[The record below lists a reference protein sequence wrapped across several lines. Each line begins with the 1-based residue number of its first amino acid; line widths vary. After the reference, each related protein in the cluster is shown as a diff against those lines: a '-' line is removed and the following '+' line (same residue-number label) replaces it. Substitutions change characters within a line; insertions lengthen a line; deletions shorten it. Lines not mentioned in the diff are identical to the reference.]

1 MRAKSQSEAGFT
13 LLEVLISLVV
23 LGLLILGLAQGTRF
37 GLLATGRQSR
47 IITRQADFD
56 AVDRTL
62 RRMIEQIAPGNSHD
76 APEIKGNA
84 NSVEF
89 TSELPL
95 GAGSSPTCQA
105 EIRILVD
112 RSQELLLRWA
122 PYSHGIR
129 IGPPPSPTDT
139 LLLPDVD
146 RLEISYWSHTGPPG
160 WRASWSEAAL
170 PALIRIRIVLAA
182 DPAAVWPDIVAAPQ
196 RSRP

>member
-1 MRAKSQSEAGFT
+1 MRPKGQGEAGFT

-23 LGLLILGLAQGTRF
+23 LALLILGLAQGTRF
-37 GLLATGRQSR
+37 GLLATGQQSR

-62 RRMIEQIAPGNSHD
+62 RRMIEQIAPGNAHD

-95 GAGSSPTCQA
+95 GAGTSPTSQA
-105 EIRILVD
+105 EIRLLVD
-112 RSQELLLRWA
+112 RSHQLLLRWA

-139 LLLPDVD
+139 LMLPDVD
-146 RLEISYWSHTGPPG
+146 RMEISYWPHTGPPD
-160 WRASWSEAAL
+160 WRGSWSEAAL
-170 PALIRIRIVLAA
+170 PALIRIRIVLVA
-182 DPAAVWPDIVAAPQ
+182 DSAVAWPDIVAAPQ